1 MNINK
6 DDDGVNSVPEITGQ
20 NNQHRVYDA
29 SVDMDNDTEEDDYIE
44 VHQDG
49 TTTRRRGYKAN
60 SKSESEREGLL
71 LQQHRQQ
78 SQGSHVDESVL
89 RIDGYEEDSKF
100 HAPSDDDKRC
110 LPWVQYNLHL
120 MMMCFFQLG
129 WSAQTFLYYSL
140 LLPYQVSK
148 LDGGN
153 SDSGN
158 ESRGKQLALIL
169 VFGSIISIVLPPIIG
184 VYSDHYRSS
193 WGRRRPFLA
202 VGAFINI
209 IGLVITALS
218 TEGIA
223 LLVLGNVVTQIGMSF
238 LTTSFN
244 AIVPSMVEKERFG
257 TTSGIIG
264 AYTVLGF
271 VIGTTFGM
279 LLSSIGVAWTYMA
292 MAVFSTFCTV
302 ITFYNFSEES
312 SLNTE
317 ERKITFS
324 SFFSEMWTPL
334 KEHDFFWVCMS
345 RFMVQMGVNTVQQF
359 LSFWVADVIPNPDLS
374 TSTETSLL
382 FLPMVAT
389 SIVSAIVIGR
399 LSDAMKKRKIFLIVS
414 GCSLG
419 VFSLCLIGVHSF
431 ISAIILCSIFGF
443 GIGTFLALDFALI
456 YDVLPDS
463 DNYARDLGVCH
474 ISVVLPQVI
483 ASPIAGAILD
493 SFNKDETFKGYD
505 VLFSLSSI
513 CFFLASYMFV
523 QLRSVD

>member
-1 MNINK
+1 MSSNK

-20 NNQHRVYDA
+20 NNQRRVHDA
-29 SVDMDNDTEEDDYIE
+29 SVDMDSDAEGEDYIE
-44 VHQDG
+44 VNQDG
-49 TTTRRRGYKAN
+49 TTTRRRGYK
-60 SKSESEREGLL
+60 SEREGLL
-71 LQQHRQQ
+71 LQQQQ
-78 SQGSHVDESVL
+78 QGSQGSHVDDNVL
-89 RIDGYEEDSKF
+89 RIEGYEDDNKL
-100 HAPSDDDKRC
+100 HAPSDDDRRC

-148 LDGGN
+148 LDESSSNNGG
-153 SDSGN
+153 SGN

-169 VFGSIISIVLPPIIG
+169 VFGSIVSIVLPPIIG
-184 VYSDHYRSS
+184 IYSDHYRSS

-209 IGLVITALS
+209 TGLVITALS

-223 LLVLGNVVTQIGMSF
+223 LLVIGNIVTQIGMSF

-244 AIVPSMVEKERFG
+244 AIVPQMVEKERFG

-279 LLSSIGVAWTYMA
+279 LLSSIGVVWTYMTMVIFA
-292 MAVFSTFCTV
+292 TFCTL

-312 SLNTE
+312 SLNIE
-317 ERKITFS
+317 ERKVTFS

-382 FLPMVAT
+382 FLPMIAT
-389 SIVSAIVIGR
+389 SIVSAVVIGR

-431 ISAIILCSIFGF
+431 TTAIILCGIFGF

-463 DNYARDLGVCH
+463 ENYARDLGVWH

-493 SFNKDETFKGYD
+493 SFSKDETFKGYD
-505 VLFSLSSI
+505 VLFSISSI
-513 CFFLASYMFV
+513 CFFLASYMF
-523 QLRSVD
+523 LKLKTVD